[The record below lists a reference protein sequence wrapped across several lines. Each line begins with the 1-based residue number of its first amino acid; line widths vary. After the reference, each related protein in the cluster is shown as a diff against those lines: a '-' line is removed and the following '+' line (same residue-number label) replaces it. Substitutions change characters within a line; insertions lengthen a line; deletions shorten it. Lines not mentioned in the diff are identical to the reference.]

1 MKESSN
7 YQIGHIDKKNNYL
20 DNLMDI
26 FLSMEHKISVANKL
40 VDDRISRKFKM
51 IEFVRNG
58 FIVLN
63 KILRFNYE

>member
-26 FLSMEHKISVANKL
+26 FFI
-40 VDDRISRKFKM
+40 
-51 IEFVRNG
+51 NG
-58 FIVLN
+58 T
-63 KILRFNYE
+63 